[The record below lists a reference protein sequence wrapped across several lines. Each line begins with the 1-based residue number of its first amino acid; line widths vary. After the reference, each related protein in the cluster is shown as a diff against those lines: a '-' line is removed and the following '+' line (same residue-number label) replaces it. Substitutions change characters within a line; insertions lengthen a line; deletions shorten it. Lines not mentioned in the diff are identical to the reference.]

1 MLSPTQS
8 RRRLKPSAA
17 RDGPGSLVPCAS
29 APFVF
34 ASRPKIVVVD
44 DDDDVAQS
52 LQFVLEAEGYAVEAY
67 GNGRDLLRADLTAV
81 ACLIVDYQL
90 PNMTGTALLDALGD
104 RGVRPPFIVIAASP
118 DQRCRD
124 WAVRNQAELIEKPL
138 LGGDL
143 SAKVNELLNPGAALA
158 G

>member
-17 RDGPGSLVPCAS
+17 PDGPTALASSALGSAS
-29 APFVF
+29 F

-52 LQFVLEAEGYAVEAY
+52 LQFVLETEGYAVEAY
-67 GNGRDLLRADLTAV
+67 RSGRDLLRADLTAV

-104 RGVRPPFIVIAASP
+104 KGARPPFIVIAASP

-124 WAVRNQAELIEKPL
+124 WAVRNQADLIEKPL

-143 SAKVNELLNPGAALA
+143 SAKVNKLLNPGAALA

>member
-17 RDGPGSLVPCAS
+17 RDGPSLSKSSALPAS
-29 APFVF
+29 AL

-44 DDDDVAQS
+44 DDDDVGQS
-52 LQFVLEAEGYAVEAY
+52 LQFVLETEGYAVEAY

-143 SAKVNELLNPGAALA
+143 SAKVSKLLNPGAPLA

>member
-17 RDGPGSLVPCAS
+17 RDGPGFSAPSAS
-29 APFVF
+29 ASSSF

-52 LQFVLEAEGYAVEAY
+52 LQFVLETEGYAVEAY
-67 GNGRDLLRADLTAV
+67 GDGRDLLRLDLTAV

-104 RGVRPPFIVIAASP
+104 KGTRPPFIVIAASP

-124 WAVRNQAELIEKPL
+124 WAVRNQADLIEKPL

-143 SAKVNELLNPGAALA
+143 SAKVNKLLNPGAALA